1 MNQLA
6 RKEPELHVLTPE
18 IPATP
23 PARRKQISFRL
34 SKSKL
39 PLLVVVFLLV
49 YLAVTFSSQFKALS
63 SMQREVSDIE
73 HQVFELKQKNEELR
87 GELRRVQ
94 SDAFIEK
101 TAREQLGLVKSGE
114 TRIIAIPEGTELKK
128 LQSPEGNSGGDH

>member
-18 IPATP
+18 MPVSP
-23 PARRKQISFRL
+23 PVRRKQLNFRL

-39 PLLVVVFLLV
+39 PLLVVVLLLV

-63 SMQREVSDIE
+63 SMQRDVGDIE
-73 HQVFELKQKNEELR
+73 QQVFELKQKNEELR
-87 GELRRVQ
+87 VELRRVQ

-101 TAREQLGLVKSGE
+101 TAREQLGLVKAGE

-128 LQSPEGNSGGDH
+128 LQSPVGNGGSDH